1 MPIGAEAGRRVDC
14 YWSDKPAIGTI
25 RHNRR
30 AITEMAEQVKEHLRL
45 ALRRMLKPLVRL
57 LISQGMSHA
66 ELAEAAKDAYVEM
79 AIRYG
84 DGGKKINQSQIAIL
98 TGLTRKEVKNVIDR
112 ALQSDTSPSKPS
124 RPSRVL
130 TGWYNDPDYTGPY
143 GIPIELP
150 YDTQQTDS
158 PSFVGLVKTYSGDM
172 APRQMLNELLR
183 SGCVI
188 EVAEGRYKAVKRDYQ
203 HRQLSPELINRLGE
217 LGYRVFSTAATN
229 IDNVTLGRGYF
240 DRNVFADDG
249 CTEDVIN
256 EFDKVI
262 RVRGQ
267 ELLEELDIWLASN
280 NRAAKP
286 GEVKKNTGL
295 YMIHYVEKPR
305 ESQNLR
311 DLLLEKDFETSEND

>member
-1 MPIGAEAGRRVDC
+1 MG
-14 YWSDKPAIGTI
+14 
-25 RHNRR
+25 
-30 AITEMAEQVKEHLRL
+30 EQVQEHLRL

-66 ELAEAAKDAYVEM
+66 ELADAAKDAYVEM

-84 DGGKKINQSQIAIL
+84 HGDGKKINQSQIAIL

-112 ALQSDTSPSKPS
+112 ALGSEIAPSKPS

-143 GIPIELP
+143 GIPMELP
-150 YDTQQTDS
+150 YDSDVATDA
-158 PSFVGLVKTYSGDM
+158 SFVQLVKTYSGDM
-172 APRQMLNELLR
+172 APRQMLNELVR

-188 EVAEGRYKAVKRDYQ
+188 EVAEGRFKAIKRDYQ

-229 IDNVTLGRGYF
+229 IDNETLGRGYF
-240 DRNVFADDG
+240 DRNVFADEG
-249 CTEDVIN
+249 CTDDVID

-267 ELLEELDIWLASN
+267 ALLEELDVWLASN
-280 NRAAKP
+280 NRPAKK
-286 GEVKKNTGL
+286 GEIKKNTGL
-295 YMIHYVEKPR
+295 YMLHYVEKPI
-305 ESQNLR
+305 ESQTLR
-311 DLLLEKDFETSEND
+311 ELLLEKELEVDNKE

>member
-1 MPIGAEAGRRVDC
+1 MG
-14 YWSDKPAIGTI
+14 
-25 RHNRR
+25 
-30 AITEMAEQVKEHLRL
+30 EQVKEHLRL

-66 ELAEAAKDAYVEM
+66 ELSEAAKDAYVEM

-84 DGGKKINQSQIAIL
+84 EKGKKINQSQIAIL

-112 ALQSDTSPSKPS
+112 ALESGTVPTKPS

-143 GIPIELP
+143 GIPMELP
-150 YDTQQTDS
+150 YDSPNSDI

-183 SGCVI
+183 SGCVV
-188 EVAEGRYKAVKRDYQ
+188 EVGEGRYKAMKRDYQ

-217 LGYRVFSTAATN
+217 LGYRVLSTAATN

-249 CTEDVIN
+249 CTDDVID

-262 RVRGQ
+262 RIRGQ
-267 ELLEELDIWLASN
+267 QLLEDLDIWLASN
-280 NRAAKP
+280 NREAKP

-295 YMIHYVEKPR
+295 YMLHYVEKPS
-305 ESQNLR
+305 EGQTLR
-311 DLLLEKDFETSEND
+311 DLLLENDVEAGEED

>member
-1 MPIGAEAGRRVDC
+1 MTGMG
-14 YWSDKPAIGTI
+14 
-25 RHNRR
+25 
-30 AITEMAEQVKEHLRL
+30 EQVQEHLRL
-45 ALRRMLKPLVRL
+45 ALRRLLKPLVRL

-66 ELAEAAKDAYVEM
+66 ELSEAAKDAYVEM

-84 DGGKKINQSQIAIL
+84 EGGKKVNQSQIAIL

-112 ALQSDTSPSKPS
+112 ALESESTPSKPS

-143 GIPIELP
+143 GIPMELP
-150 YDTQQTDS
+150 YDSQSEDTS
-158 PSFVGLVKTYSGDM
+158 CFVQLVRTYSGDM

-188 EVAEGRYKAVKRDYQ
+188 EVGEGRYKAVKRDYQ

-229 IDNVTLGRGYF
+229 IDNETLGRGYF

-249 CTEDVIN
+249 CTNDVIE

-267 ELLEELDIWLASN
+267 QLLEDLDIWLAAN
-280 NRAAKP
+280 NRTAKD

-295 YMIHYVEKPR
+295 YMFHYVEKPV
-305 ESQNLR
+305 ESQTLR
-311 DLLLEKDFETSEND
+311 ELLLENEIESNGKEIDKD

>member
-1 MPIGAEAGRRVDC
+1 MG
-14 YWSDKPAIGTI
+14 
-25 RHNRR
+25 
-30 AITEMAEQVKEHLRL
+30 EQVKEHLRL

-66 ELAEAAKDAYVEM
+66 ELSEAAKDAYVEM

-84 DGGKKINQSQIAIL
+84 EGGKKINQSQIAIL

-112 ALQSDTSPSKPS
+112 ALTSDMSASKPS

-143 GIPIELP
+143 GIPMELP
-150 YDTQQTDS
+150 YDTQNSED
-158 PSFVGLVKTYSGDM
+158 PSFVSRVKTYRGDM

-188 EVAEGRYKAVKRDYQ
+188 EVSDGQYKAVKRDYQ

-217 LGYRVFSTAATN
+217 LGYRVLSTAATN
-229 IDNVTLGRGYF
+229 IDNETLGRGYF
-240 DRNVFADDG
+240 DRNVFADEG
-249 CTEDVIN
+249 CTDDVID

-267 ELLEELDIWLASN
+267 ALLEELDIWLASN
-280 NRAAKP
+280 NRAAKT
-286 GEVKKNTGL
+286 GETKKNTGL
-295 YMIHYVEKPR
+295 YMLHYVEKPG
-305 ESQNLR
+305 ESQTLR
-311 DLLLEKDFETSEND
+311 ELLLEHDLEATPPKSND

>member
-1 MPIGAEAGRRVDC
+1 MG
-14 YWSDKPAIGTI
+14 
-25 RHNRR
+25 
-30 AITEMAEQVKEHLRL
+30 EQVQEHLRL
-45 ALRRMLKPLVRL
+45 ALRRLLKPLVRL

-66 ELAEAAKDAYVEM
+66 ELSEAAKDAYVEM

-84 DGGKKINQSQIAIL
+84 EGGKKINQSQIAIL

-112 ALQSDTSPSKPS
+112 ALESESTPSKPS

-143 GIPIELP
+143 GIPMELP
-150 YDTQQTDS
+150 YDSQNEEIAC
-158 PSFVGLVKTYSGDM
+158 FVQLVRTYSGDM

-188 EVAEGRYKAVKRDYQ
+188 EVGEARYKAVKRDYQ

-229 IDNVTLGRGYF
+229 IDNETLGRGYF

-249 CTEDVIN
+249 CTDDVIE

-267 ELLEELDIWLASN
+267 QLLEDLDIWLAAN
-280 NRAAKP
+280 NRKARE

-295 YMIHYVEKPR
+295 YMFHYVEKPI
-305 ESQNLR
+305 ESQTLR
-311 DLLLEKDFETSEND
+311 ELLLENEIESNGKE